1 MMCSLRYVTG
11 VLTYAM
17 VGSLTHVMLCY
28 VMLWYAILCYVNC
41 IVQQHVLRYD
51 MLYCCGMLC

>member
-1 MMCSLRYVTG
+1 MMCYLIHVVG

-17 VGSLTHVMLCY
+17 SGSLTYVMLCY
-28 VMLWYAILCYVNC
+28 VNR

>member
-51 MLYCCGMLC
+51 MLYC